1 MIDLKNNPQHK
12 IVKGLERYYLREDEP
27 RIKLS
32 VAAACVGRSR
42 GHWGEVSGSA
52 VAITT
57 AASSIGVVSYVRAL
71 YGHYSSVFLQYLLLQ
86 YYQRREVIVL
96 QILQA
101 EGGRGRRKRC
111 IFIYPRVNFIYSST
125 RLQEG
130 LQAAGRTLRSPH
142 FFATR

>member
-42 GHWGEVSGSA
+42 GHWGEVPGSA

-86 YYQRREVIVL
+86 YYQR
-96 QILQA
+96 
-101 EGGRGRRKRC
+101 GK
-111 IFIYPRVNFIYSST
+111 SSSSCT
-125 RLQEG
+125 
-130 LQAAGRTLRSPH
+130 
-142 FFATR
+142 

>member
-101 EGGRGRRKRC
+101 EGGRGRRKRSRGC
-111 IFIYPRVNFIYSST
+111 R
-125 RLQEG
+125 RACR
-130 LQAAGRTLRSPH
+130 LQAARSVLLTFLPQD
-142 FFATR
+142 R